1 MKKKLSSQIF
11 YEKTRM
17 RAYWSQSKKRVF
29 FAKSIL
35 RKRVLDIFK
44 MSIFDFP
51 KIDLAIF
58 FHFFHFIKHT

>member
-1 MKKKLSSQIF
+1 MQ
-11 YEKTRM
+11 M

-44 MSIFDFP
+44 MSKIDFP

-58 FHFFHFIKHT
+58 FTFFHFLKYT